1 MDVGSL
7 FERIAA
13 QAARS
18 AIGGLKLPNALTQN
32 VPLIRSVIS
41 GDLDRIGNSI
51 LDSVIGADYAMRGLF
66 PLGDFRGRSSLMG
79 GITLDDARAI
89 FEQTRKIEYARKNLF
104 CIQIEDLNPSWQ
116 ESPALINMFA
126 TDVSYAP
133 WTITGDAVR
142 IGTGYMDT
150 VQAAERVEMR
160 VTTMDDAAGSIKRW
174 FEERAQLVGHPDGTV
189 GLPIDYLMRIT
200 VTHAVI
206 GADAIGAQNA
216 KKDVYIMRPSNI
228 EYEMSRR
235 DQAMS
240 ELQMTFVQFDTFCNV
255 V

>member
-13 QAARS
+13 QVARTAVGS
-18 AIGGLKLPNALTQN
+18 VRLPNQVSQN
-32 VPLIRSVIS
+32 LPLIRSVIS

-51 LDSVIGADYAMRGLF
+51 LDNVLGADYAMRGLF
-66 PLGDFRGRSSLMG
+66 PLGDSKGRSSLVG
-79 GITLDDARAI
+79 GITLEDARAI
-89 FEQTRKIEYARKNLF
+89 FEQTRNIEYARKNLF
-104 CIQIEDLNPSWQ
+104 HLQIEDLIPGKETPSN
-116 ESPALINMFA
+116 INMFA
-126 TDVSYAP
+126 TDVGYAP

-160 VTTMDDAAGSIKRW
+160 VTTMDDAAGTLKRW
-174 FEERAQLVGHPDGTV
+174 FEERSQLIGHADGTV

-206 GADAIGAQNA
+206 GEEAIGAQFA
-216 KKDVYIMRPSNI
+216 KKDVFIMRAGNI
-228 EYEMSRR
+228 EYDKSRR
-235 DQAMS
+235 AQEME
-240 ELQMTFVQFDTFCNV
+240 ELQMNFVQFDTFSDV